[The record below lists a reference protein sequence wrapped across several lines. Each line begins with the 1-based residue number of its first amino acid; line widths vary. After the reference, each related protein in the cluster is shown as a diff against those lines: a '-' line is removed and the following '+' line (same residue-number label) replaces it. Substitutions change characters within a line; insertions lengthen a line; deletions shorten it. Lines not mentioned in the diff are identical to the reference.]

1 MPANNTIT
9 SNVTGTKAGNEF
21 HGLTP
26 KLTGQSGSGC
36 PVFEPEFGHGPNQA
50 QREADPRQTR
60 WLEAH
65 RLVEAVDRVRRV
77 DIEDGIA
84 LLPNLPGDRKNVV
97 LVLKDADHHAPAH
110 LWCLLSARSCATTP
124 FTSAIAIIGRMRQK
138 IRKQVKKSPKLPN
151 NVATSMLVG
160 R

>member
-1 MPANNTIT
+1 MVGGP
-9 SNVTGTKAGNEF
+9 SPCRGRGPRKACRYRGWY
-21 HGLTP
+21 
-26 KLTGQSGSGC
+26 S
-36 PVFEPEFGHGPNQA
+36 
-50 QREADPRQTR
+50 
-60 WLEAH
+60 
-65 RLVEAVDRVRRV
+65 
-77 DIEDGIA
+77 